1 MYCLFEKTEN
11 KRKIG
16 RGWPIFNKDGSLLFF
31 RVLTFIV
38 TNLSLIQWTI
48 ADQFYFGPVVINLKP
63 CWNFELHSF
72 VIMTR
77 WNKNLNC
84 LNFLR
89 KSGANFKILMKPNP
103 FQIIVRTSRYSEAVQ
118 PDPTTT
124 SSSFPAALI
133 LRDQQCVGLDPVARS
148 SEINLAFYP
157 SW

>member
-89 KSGANFKILMKPNP
+89 SLVQISKYWWNP
-103 FQIIVRTSRYSEAVQ
+103 IHFRSLFGHQDIRKLSSQTPPPRPVPFRQ
-118 PDPTTT
+118 P
-124 SSSFPAALI
+124 SSSVTNSALDWI
-133 LRDQQCVGLDPVARS
+133 PWPDLVR
-148 SEINLAFYP
+148 
-157 SW
+157 